1 VADPKITRLAMW
13 SGPRNLS
20 SAMMRAWENRAD
32 TCVVDEPFYAA
43 FLSSSSVRHPMQEQ
57 VIASQ
62 PTSTLEVIRKNLQN
76 DLSGGHTIQFQ
87 KHMTQ
92 HIIGEVDEV
101 WFKSIKHAFLIRHP
115 AEVVASYS
123 AKRESVTSMDIG
135 FFQQKK
141 LYDLAIGHGF
151 KPPIVDAADILKR
164 PKDCLKALCENL
176 GLRFHENML
185 HWPAGTRDSDGVWAQ
200 HWYQSVQHSTG
211 FAPYRKKLVTLSPIE
226 QKVVDECMP
235 IYTELHKQRIIPA

>member
-1 VADPKITRLAMW
+1 MVDSKVTRLAMW

-62 PTSTLEVIRKNLQN
+62 PTSTVEVIRKNLRN
-76 DLSGGHTIQFQ
+76 DLSDGHTIQFQ

-92 HIIGEVDEV
+92 HIIGEVDV
-101 WFKSIKHAFLIRHP
+101 AWFKSVKHAFLIRHP

-123 AKRESVTSMDIG
+123 SKRESVTATDIG
-135 FFQQKK
+135 FFQQKNI
-141 LYDLAIGHGF
+141 YDLAIKLGF
-151 KPPIVDAADILKR
+151 EPPIVDAADILKN
-164 PKDCLKALCENL
+164 PKGCLTVLCENL
-176 GLRFHENML
+176 DLDFDESML
-185 HWPAGTRDSDGVWAQ
+185 HWPAGTRDSDGVWAE
-200 HWYQSVQHSTG
+200 HWYHSVQHSTG
-211 FAPYRKKLVTLSPIE
+211 FAPYRKKQVTLNSIE
-226 QKVVDECMP
+226 QDIVDRCMP
-235 IYTELHKQRIIPA
+235 IYNELHNQRIIPD